1 MLRGVHVEKTTIF
14 LQRLL
19 ETTIGASFVRIAFSD
34 TALREHLQS
43 STDHLFDELLLQNSV
58 FWHRISQTQS
68 QNNTAYECTAPGGIT
83 FLIHVD
89 KALASIFL
97 VGPVLTQPFSRKDA
111 LYALEG
117 YRLPQPK
124 KSAILQFCSNL
135 PIVPSHNL
143 YRICNLVFGQ
153 LTGEERSM
161 NIAQVNILPAADR
174 HFTQPPLPSGG
185 DIVQMRQVEM
195 RYEYSAA
202 LTDAI
207 KQGNLPLAM
216 HMVGNYD
223 PGLQTTVRN
232 ANPLRNA
239 QNYCIVLNTQLRHA
253 LEESGIHPYWVDKLS
268 NEIGLEIEQLKNVG
282 QLPAFFGQIIRRYC
296 RLVQEH
302 TYPNLKPL
310 TNLAVTYIKE
320 HLADNLTVKDTAK
333 ALTVNA
339 NYLSSLFHQEM
350 GMTFIDFVNRER
362 TNQAAA
368 LLKHTNLQ
376 IQQIASNVGY
386 NNTSYFAKQ
395 FLKFQGVTP
404 SHYRR
409 NAVI

>member
-1 MLRGVHVEKTTIF
+1 MEETTIF
-14 LQRLL
+14 LQKLL
-19 ETTIGASFVRIAFSD
+19 ETTIGISFSRIAFSKAD
-34 TALREHLQS
+34 LQEHLQRC
-43 STDHLFDELLLQNSV
+43 TDHIFDELLQQNNA
-58 FWHRISQTQS
+58 FWQRISQTQS
-68 QNNTAYECTAPGGIT
+68 HNGTVYECTAPGGIT
-83 FLIHVD
+83 FLIHPD
-89 KALASIFL
+89 KALDVIFL
-97 VGPVLTQPFSRKDA
+97 AGPALFQPFSRKDA

-117 YRLPQPK
+117 YHMPQHRK
-124 KSAILQFCSNL
+124 TAILQFCGNL
-135 PIVPSHNL
+135 PIVQRRALCHACDL
-143 YRICNLVFGQ
+143 IFRQ
-153 LTGEERSM
+153 LTGKQEPL
-161 NIAQVNILPAADR
+161 NIVQINMLPAADK
-174 HFTQPPLPSGG
+174 HFTQPTFPAGG

-223 PGLQTTVRN
+223 PGLQTTIRN
-232 ANPLRNA
+232 TNPLRNA

-268 NEIGLEIEQLKNVG
+268 NEIGLEIEQLKNVA
-282 QLPAFFGQIIRRYC
+282 QLPVFFSQIIRRYC

-302 TYPNLKPL
+302 AYPNLKPL

-395 FLKFQGVTP
+395 FLKFQGATP

-409 NAVI
+409 NANI